1 MGQPVVH
8 FEIIGT
14 DPAGLRGFFGD
25 LFGWEFDTSG
35 TVAEEVSEPNDYG
48 FIELLTAEDGSG
60 IRGGV
65 GGGDGHGP
73 RSLFYVQV
81 PNVGEALSRAVEL
94 GGGYRQM
101 GPVVA
106 PNGLVVAHFKD
117 PEGNLIGPRR
127 PALRIVSVAR
137 ELTPWAVMRPFGV
150 CV

>member
-14 DPAGLRGFFGD
+14 DPARLRGFFGR

-48 FIELLTAEDGSG
+48 FIELLATDDGTG

-65 GGGDGHGP
+65 GGGTGYE
-73 RSLFYVQV
+73 RRALFYVQV
-81 PNVGEALSRAVEL
+81 PDVGEALSQAEQL
-94 GGGYRQM
+94 GGKRVM
-101 GPVVA
+101 GPVVS

-117 PEGNLIGPRR
+117 PEGNLIGLAGPR
-127 PALRIVSVAR
+127 
-137 ELTPWAVMRPFGV
+137 
-150 CV
+150 

>member
-48 FIELLTAEDGSG
+48 FIELLTADDGTG

-65 GGGDGHGP
+65 GGGDGYGP

-94 GGGYRQM
+94 GGQRQM

-106 PNGLVVAHFKD
+106 PNSLVVAHFKD
-117 PEGNLIGPRR
+117 PEGNLIGLAGPR
-127 PALRIVSVAR
+127 
-137 ELTPWAVMRPFGV
+137 
-150 CV
+150 